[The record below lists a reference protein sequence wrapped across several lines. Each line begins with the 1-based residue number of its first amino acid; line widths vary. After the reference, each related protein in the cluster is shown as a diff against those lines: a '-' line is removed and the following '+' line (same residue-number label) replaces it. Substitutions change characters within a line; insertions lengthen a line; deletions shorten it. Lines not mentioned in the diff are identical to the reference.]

1 MHRAKVGVSPA
12 IVAGGALMLRL
23 VALLSLAAAAIAL
36 AVSLG
41 QWQTRR
47 ADQKLALEAQWDAA
61 ERAAPR
67 RLTGRELPPP
77 GELPMRVVLRGE
89 FDHARSVWLDNRQ
102 VDGRPGF
109 WLVTPLRLDGDT
121 AVLVNRGW
129 VARDPADRTR
139 LAPVAQPQGAIEI
152 EGLAVTHA
160 PRLLELGE
168 GGSSQPLPAIWQNL
182 DYDQFEAA
190 SGLTVARL
198 VVQQTG
204 GAEDGLLRRWARPET
219 GVDRHRGYAFQWYS
233 LSALIALLTMYFSV
247 RAWRARGS
255 TRSAM

>member
-1 MHRAKVGVSPA
+1 
-12 IVAGGALMLRL
+12 MLRI
-23 VALLSLAAAAIAL
+23 VALLSLAAAALAL
-36 AVSLG
+36 ALSLG

-47 ADQKLALEAQWDAA
+47 AADKLALEAQWQAA

-67 RLTGRELPPP
+67 RLSGRDLPPP
-77 GELPMRVVLRGE
+77 GELPMRVALRGR

-109 WLVTPLRLDGDT
+109 WVVTPLQLDGGT

-139 LAPVAQPQGAIEI
+139 RAPVAQPQGVVEI
-152 EGLAVTHA
+152 EGLAVSHA

-168 GGSSQPLPAIWQNL
+168 GGNSQPLPAIWQNL
-182 DYDQFEAA
+182 DYDQYEAA
-190 SGLTVARL
+190 SGLAVARL

-204 GAEDGLLRRWARPET
+204 GAEDGLLRRWARPAS
-219 GVDRHRGYAFQWYS
+219 GVDRHRGYAFQWYA
-233 LSALIALLTMYFSV
+233 LSALIALLTAYFGV
-247 RAWRARGS
+247 RAWRAGS
-255 TRSAM
+255 SSRSLM